1 MHFDKLRN
9 RETLFLSLFIF
20 LLIKS
25 KMLTEKI
32 GLDIFLKYKFK
43 YLLFYV
49 IIVYIYFLND
59 ISK

>member
-25 KMLTEKI
+25 NMLTEKNRT
-32 GLDIFLKYKFK
+32 GY
-43 YLLFYV
+43 
-49 IIVYIYFLND
+49 
-59 ISK
+59 ISKI